1 MTATENTDYPAGMP
15 DVDLAS
21 FVRASERDTPFVDE
35 CKARAAQLVSDKVD
49 AAPVPESV
57 LSAAILEVGANLY
70 QRRVSSIGATNYG
83 DPETMGNPMRPALD
97 PMTPAWPMLRPYLGP
112 GLA

>member
-1 MTATENTDYPAGMP
+1 MTVPESPAYPVGMP
-15 DVDLAS
+15 DVDLAGY
-21 FVRASERDTPFVDE
+21 VRASDRDATYVDE
-35 CKARAAQLVSDKVD
+35 TKQRAAQLVADRVGTAD
-49 AAPVPESV
+49 VPEPV

-70 QRRVSSIGATNYG
+70 QRRVSAIGSTNYG
-83 DPETMGNPMRPALD
+83 DPETAISGMRPALD

>member
-1 MTATENTDYPAGMP
+1 MPATESTDYPAGMP

-21 FVRASERDTPFVDE
+21 YVRASDRDTAYVVE
-35 CKARAAQLVSDKVD
+35 TKVRAAQLVADRVS
-49 AAPVPESV
+49 AAAVPESV

-70 QRRVSSIGATNYG
+70 QRRVAAIGTTNYG
-83 DPETMGNPMRPALD
+83 DPETAISGMRPALD

>member
-1 MTATENTDYPAGMP
+1 MTATESTDYPAGMP

-21 FVRASERDTPFVDE
+21 FVRASDRDTTFVQQTE
-35 CKARAAQLVSDKVD
+35 VRAAQLVSDKVGS
-49 AAPVPESV
+49 AIVPESV

-70 QRRVSSIGATNYG
+70 QRRVSSIGTTGYG

-97 PMTPAWPMLRPYLGP
+97 PMTPAWPLLRPYLGP

>member
-1 MTATENTDYPAGMP
+1 MTATESTDQLP
-15 DVDLAS
+15 DLFD
-21 FVRASERDTPFVDE
+21 FVRASERDRTFVND
-35 CKARAAQLVSDKVD
+35 CKARASRLVNDRVSG
-49 AAPVPESV
+49 AEVPDSV
-57 LSAAILEVGANLY
+57 LSAALLEVGANLY
-70 QRRVSSIGATNYG
+70 QRRMSSIGTSSYG

>member
-1 MTATENTDYPAGMP
+1 MTATESTEYPAGMP
-15 DVDLAS
+15 DVDLADY
-21 FVRASERDTPFVDE
+21 VRASDRDAPYVTETKV
-35 CKARAAQLVSDKVD
+35 RAAQLVSDKVGS
-49 AAPVPESV
+49 AVVPEPV

-70 QRRVSSIGATNYG
+70 QRRVSAIGTTNYA

-97 PMTPAWPMLRPYLGP
+97 PLTPAWQMLRTYLGP

>member
-1 MTATENTDYPAGMP
+1 MTETESTDYPVGMP
-15 DVDLAS
+15 DVDLAGY
-21 FVRASERDTPFVDE
+21 VRASERDAPFVE
-35 CKARAAQLVSDKVD
+35 ESKARAAQLVSDKVGD
-49 AAPVPESV
+49 ADVPESV

-70 QRRVSSIGATNYG
+70 QRRVSSIGTANYG

>member
-1 MTATENTDYPAGMP
+1 MTATESTDYPPGLP
-15 DVDLAS
+15 VVDLAAY
-21 FVRASERDTPFVDE
+21 VRANDRDTAFVDE
-35 CKARAAQLVSDKVD
+35 TAARAARIVADKIGD
-49 AAPVPESV
+49 ATVPVPV

-70 QRRVSSIGATNYG
+70 QRRQSAIGTTSYG

-97 PMTPAWPMLRPYLGP
+97 PFTPAWPLLRGYIGP